1 MNNRKQAANEN
12 ARNENKKVVSSP
24 TRLHLLKSL
33 KLLRHALVV
42 QHEITCIRV
51 LLHVGCEVDDL
62 QQNKEQGRII
72 QRSVIRQVEINS
84 SSSLGAVKKEVGHV
98 EDECSR
104 KR

>member
-42 QHEITCIRV
+42 QHEISRR
-51 LLHVGCEVDDL
+51 EVNQKIL
-62 QQNKEQGRII
+62 MI
-72 QRSVIRQVEINS
+72 
-84 SSSLGAVKKEVGHV
+84 
-98 EDECSR
+98 
-104 KR
+104 